1 MFKRLF
7 STKDD
12 SHEFKPLLV
21 EIDEEPQ
28 NIMAA
33 QLTAEHRVACMIG
46 SMNLENQ
53 FCNVETN
60 D

>member
-1 MFKRLF
+1 MDPE
-7 STKDD
+7 TKFDAV
-12 SHEFKPLLV
+12 S
-21 EIDEEPQ
+21 

-46 SMNLENQ
+46 SMNLENR